1 MNVEGT
7 LLTVVGGVV
16 TAFITA
22 LLTYLGV
29 KNRSRVDVQASLNNG
44 FHQLIVELQNER
56 RALAEERGVLKA
68 MVRHQDDE
76 IMDLRRR
83 VERLISTT
91 TMFHNF
97 IIANNL
103 VPPQFD
109 EDDVILGSNALGQ
122 DKET

>member
-1 MNVEGT
+1 MNVEST

-16 TAFITA
+16 TAFMTA

-56 RALAEERGVLKA
+56 KALAEERGVLRA
-68 MVRHQDDE
+68 MVRSQDSDILE
-76 IMDLRRR
+76 LRRR
-83 VERLISTT
+83 VERLIATT
-91 TMFHNF
+91 TQLHNF
-97 IIANNL
+97 IVNAGL

-109 EDDVILGSNALGQ
+109 EDDLILGSNALGR
-122 DKET
+122 DKEQ